1 MSLKSLYKSDPVASV
16 EGVWITYP
24 RNSDGTQPRFKL
36 SRMNAAANKKYAKEL
51 EAATKPYRR
60 EMELDTLDDEIGDKV
75 MLDVFCRTILLDW
88 EHVQPDDDGNALA
101 FNFENATTLLGAPEW
116 SELYVDLRERA
127 QKAATF
133 RQAQLERDAGN

>member
-24 RNSDGTQPRFKL
+24 RNTDGSQPRFKI
-36 SRMNAAANKKYAKEL
+36 SRMNGAANKKYAKEL
-51 EAATKPYRR
+51 DSATRPYRR
-60 EMELDTLDDEIGDKV
+60 ELELETLDEEVSDKL

-88 EHVQPDDDGNALA
+88 EHVQPDDDGEELT
-101 FNFENATTLLGAPEW
+101 FSFENATGFLGKPEW
-116 SELYVDLRERA
+116 SELYQDLRERA

-133 RQAQLERDAGN
+133 RQSALEGEAKN

>member
-1 MSLKSLYKSDPVASV
+1 MPLKDLYKSDPVASV

-24 RNSDGTQPRFKL
+24 RNTDGSVPRFKI
-36 SRMNAAANKKYAKEL
+36 SRMNGAANKKYAKEL
-51 EAATKPYRR
+51 DAATRPYRR
-60 EMELDTLDDEIGDKV
+60 EMELDTLDDEIGDSL

-88 EHVQPDDDGNALA
+88 EHVQPDDDGEELA
-101 FNFENATTLLGAPEW
+101 FNHENAVGFLGKPEW

-133 RQAQLERDAGN
+133 RAKKIEGEAGN